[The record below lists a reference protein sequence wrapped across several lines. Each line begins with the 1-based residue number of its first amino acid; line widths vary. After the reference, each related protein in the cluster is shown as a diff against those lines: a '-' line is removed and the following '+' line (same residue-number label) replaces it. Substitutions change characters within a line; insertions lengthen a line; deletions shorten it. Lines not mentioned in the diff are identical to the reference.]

1 MQCIENSIIS
11 HLLWED
17 CLAIQMYL
25 FQSVC
30 FFISI
35 FPALTNSSK
44 QINGYEIPIV
54 KNIPSSKREFFLS
67 VFVASHPK
75 HPQGKHNWTETSQDW
90 ETVQKTSS
98 FHSWQEKCSEN
109 MCKRNSHPLKYY
121 LSFDTFTI
129 ATEIKAQACPNIQL
143 KMHVIITKK
152 KVRSCNCQTRIHL

>member
-121 LSFDTFTI
+121 LSFWHFHYSHWNQSTGI
-129 ATEIKAQACPNIQL
+129 PKYPTEIACNNN
-143 KMHVIITKK
+143 KK
-152 KVRSCNCQTRIHL
+152 KGQK